1 MQIARSGSRPS
12 AKGPADYFSGAV
24 RVDPLFQSG
33 DPARVSGGHVT
44 FEPGVAQRVAH
55 ASAWSDA
62 HRHIWARMGAG
73 RGWTD

>member
-12 AKGPADYFSGAV
+12 AKGSAEYFTGAV
-24 RVDPLFQSG
+24 RVDPLFQVG
-33 DPARVSGGHVT
+33 DPARISGGTCHVRA
-44 FEPGVAQRVAH
+44 GRAQRVAH

-62 HRHIWARMGAG
+62 DRHVWARMGAG